1 MKLSELLKMVQGDV
15 RIYEWIPGA
24 DILRLSEPCIRDLYA
39 GSVDTVPEKLLQREL
54 RFIHGALVDSEMGMV
69 NIVLKE
75 EQQEGGT
82 A

>member
-1 MKLSELLKMVQGDV
+1 MKLYELLKMVQGDV
-15 RIYEWIPGA
+15 RIYEWILGA

-54 RFIHGALVDSEMGMV
+54 CFIHGALVDSEMGMV

-75 EQQEGGT
+75 EQQDG
-82 A
+82 